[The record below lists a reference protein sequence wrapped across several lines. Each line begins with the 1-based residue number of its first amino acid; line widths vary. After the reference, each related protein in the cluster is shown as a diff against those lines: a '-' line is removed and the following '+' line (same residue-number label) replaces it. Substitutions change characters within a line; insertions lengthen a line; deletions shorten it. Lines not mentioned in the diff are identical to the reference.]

1 MAIKISGQG
10 APILL
15 LHSSLS
21 SHRQWSALAAKLVAT
36 GRFCVISADLM
47 GYGDEP
53 CPQAP
58 RPFSL
63 ADEVQCLLERLPD
76 EIRRQPFCVVGHSYG
91 GAVALQLAL
100 SKALDV
106 RQLALFEPVAFHLL
120 KAEPTLWHEV
130 TALADELPKLSSAQA
145 AERFIDYWQTAGYFA
160 ALPTKLQQGL
170 AAQVGKVT
178 LDFEGLAGAPW
189 TLHDYQH
196 RLPMPVWLGS
206 GLQSRQSA
214 QRIVQLLAGVLPAV
228 QCMNF
233 HCGHMG
239 PVADA
244 EPINQALL
252 QFLTSRL
259 SSGSD

>member
-10 APILL
+10 EPILL

-21 SHRQWSALAAKLVAT
+21 SHRQWAALAAQLVAD

-53 CPQAP
+53 CPTTP

-63 ADEVQCLLERLPD
+63 ADEVQWLLQRLPR
-76 EIRRQPFCVVGHSYG
+76 EFHHQTFRVVGHSYG
-91 GAVALQLAL
+91 GAVALQLVLSQAL
-100 SKALDV
+100 AV

-120 KAEPTLWHEV
+120 KAEPALWHEV
-130 TALADELPKLSSAQA
+130 TALADELPKLSSVQA

-170 AAQVGKVT
+170 AAQVGKVS
-178 LDFEGLAGAPW
+178 LDFEGLAGALW
-189 TLHDYQH
+189 TLPDYQL
-196 RLPMPVWLGS
+196 RLQMPVWLGS

-214 QRIVQLLAGVLPAV
+214 QRIVQLLSGELTAV
-228 QCMNF
+228 QCMTFN
-233 HCGHMG
+233 CGHMG
-239 PVADA
+239 PVTDA

-252 QFLTSRL
+252 QFLTAPL
-259 SSGSD
+259 STGSD